1 MEIGEKIKELR
12 NNRHMTL
19 DELSKRSGVSI
30 SLLSMVERN
39 RSAPTVRTLDRI
51 VKAFGTTISNLYRD
65 MENSSVDDTSSGR
78 VTVIHKTDRKK
89 LVLGPERARA
99 HYELLTPDYRQKLQI
114 MYIHY
119 PVGRNE
125 GEFISHEGEECGV
138 ILEGRLKAYVGDRTY
153 ILEDGG
159 CIYLDSSIPHR
170 WENIGEIE
178 VRAFWINTP
187 ATF

>member
-12 NNRHMTL
+12 VQNGMTL
-19 DELSKRSGVSI
+19 NELSKRSEVSI
-30 SLLSMVERN
+30 SLLSMIERN
-39 RSAPTVRTLDRI
+39 RSAPTVRTLNRI
-51 VKAFGTTISNLYRD
+51 VKAFGTTIPNFYWD
-65 MENSSVDDTSSGR
+65 MENDSVDYTSSER

-89 LVLGPERARA
+89 LVLGPERAKA
-99 HYELLTPDYRQKLQI
+99 HYELLTPDYRRKLQF

-119 PVGRNE
+119 PVGRKE

-153 ILEDGG
+153 ILEEGD

-170 WENIGEIE
+170 WQNIGEIE